1 MKIPQLERA
10 LVGSV
15 GPHQRFLVAEQVA
28 HIDYLDEAIARVS
41 AAIAARVHL
50 RGRYDRAAG
59 YHPRRR
65 AAGGEALVAEV
76 GADMERFPTAKHLA
90 SWAGLCPGNH
100 ERGGKRRGARRA
112 RAAPGCGPA

>member
-28 HIDYLDEAIARVS
+28 HIDYLDEAVPGSAPRSPRVRPEEDTIARLDTIPGV
-41 AAIAARVHL
+41 
-50 RGRYDRAAG
+50 GRPVA
-59 YHPRRR
+59 
-65 AAGGEALVAEV
+65 EALVAEV

-100 ERGGKRRGARRA
+100 EQGKRRGARRA